1 MLGLLEVLW
10 LLPGLFL
17 GSFLP
22 WYFYEEPKH
31 IIKTYIAYAAAFLEI
46 ISIPFLLRT
55 LLSPWKS
62 ITDEYEMKGFNFSEL
77 AQSLTLN
84 VTSRVIG
91 LLFRSI
97 TLIIGTAAQLVLFV
111 FFLAYFVL
119 WILYPG
125 LLVAGIAYFT
135 STSI

>member
-55 LLSPWKS
+55 LVSPWKS
-62 ITDEYEMKGFNFSEL
+62 ITDEYEVKGFNFSEL

-97 TLIIGTAAQLVLFV
+97 TLIIGTVAQLVLLA

>member
-1 MLGLLEVLW
+1 MLGLLEIIW

-22 WYFYEEPKH
+22 WYFFEEPKH
-31 IIKTYIAYAAAFLEI
+31 IVKNYIAYAAAFLEI

-55 LLSPWKS
+55 LVSPWKS
-62 ITDEYEMKGFNFSEL
+62 ITDEYEVKGFNFSEL

-91 LLFRSI
+91 FLFRSI
-97 TLIIGTAAQLVLFV
+97 TLVIGIAAQILLFL
-111 FFLAYFVL
+111 FYLAYFIA

-125 LLVAGIAYFT
+125 VLVAAIAYFT
-135 STSI
+135 STSL